1 MGMEEFNVLE
11 KTTDEEK
18 QNKRSINKNNFM
30 YIIREIFHLQ
40 FGRYREAKALID
52 EGMQKKLLLQP
63 PGFRVLT
70 DFTGEGYRLIL
81 ELPYATLTDYETGI
95 GKELSGTGWAAWYE
109 KFKSLIRY
117 SEREILKQ
125 VI

>member
-1 MGMEEFNVLE
+1 
-11 KTTDEEK
+11 
-18 QNKRSINKNNFM
+18 M

-40 FGRYREAKALID
+40 FGRYREAKELID
-52 EGMQKKLLLQP
+52 EGMQKNLLLQP

-70 DFTGEGYRLIL
+70 DFTGEGYRLII
-81 ELPYATLTDYETGI
+81 ELPYATLADYEADLK
-95 GKELSGTGWAAWYE
+95 KELGGKGWKEWYE
-109 KFKSLIRY
+109 KYKALMRF